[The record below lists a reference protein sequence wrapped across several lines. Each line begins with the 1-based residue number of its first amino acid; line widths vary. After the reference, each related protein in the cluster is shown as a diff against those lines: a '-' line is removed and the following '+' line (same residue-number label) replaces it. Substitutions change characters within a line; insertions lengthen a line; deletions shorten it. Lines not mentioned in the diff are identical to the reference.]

1 MMSTQPGKITLSE
14 QGAMQVPDHPII
26 PFIEGDGI
34 GRDIWPAT
42 RMVID
47 KAVQAAYDEKRGI
60 EWLELLVGEKGF
72 HETGQ
77 WLSDEAL
84 ETIADHVVA
93 IKGPMTT
100 PIGSG
105 IRSLN
110 VAIRQKLDLYACV
123 RPVVYIDPVPS
134 PLKAPEKIDMV
145 VFRENTE
152 DLYAGIEWQAGS
164 READQVID
172 FLNTHMGTAL
182 KAQTGI
188 GIKPISA
195 VNSKRL
201 VAKAIAYAL
210 DHNRASVTLMH
221 KGNIMKFTEGAFSR
235 WGYEVAKE
243 QFGDRTI
250 TENELYEQYNGNRPE
265 GIVVIKDR
273 IADMLFQQVLL
284 RPDEFDVIA
293 TPNLNGDYISDALAA
308 QVGGLGMAPGANI
321 GDRCAVFEATH
332 GTAPKYAGLDKVNP
346 SSLLLSGALMLEH
359 MGWNEAADKL
369 RSALQATI
377 KAGVVTYD
385 LARQLE
391 GAREVKCS
399 EFAAAIVERL

>member
-1 MMSTQPGKITLSE
+1 MEDSMMSIQPGKITLSE

-47 KAVQAAYDEKRGI
+47 KAVQAAYYEKRGI

-145 VFRENTE
+145 VFRKTP
-152 DLYAGIEWQAGS
+152 
-164 READQVID
+164 R
-172 FLNTHMGTAL
+172 TCM
-182 KAQTGI
+182 
-188 GIKPISA
+188 
-195 VNSKRL
+195 
-201 VAKAIAYAL
+201 
-210 DHNRASVTLMH
+210 RASN
-221 KGNIMKFTEGAFSR
+221 GRPAAGR
-235 WGYEVAKE
+235 
-243 QFGDRTI
+243 RT
-250 TENELYEQYNGNRPE
+250 R
-265 GIVVIKDR
+265 
-273 IADMLFQQVLL
+273 
-284 RPDEFDVIA
+284 
-293 TPNLNGDYISDALAA
+293 
-308 QVGGLGMAPGANI
+308 
-321 GDRCAVFEATH
+321 
-332 GTAPKYAGLDKVNP
+332 
-346 SSLLLSGALMLEH
+346 
-359 MGWNEAADKL
+359 
-369 RSALQATI
+369 
-377 KAGVVTYD
+377 
-385 LARQLE
+385 
-391 GAREVKCS
+391 
-399 EFAAAIVERL
+399 